1 MNNKAKENLSFFQ
14 VRKGTNDTVWLS
26 READII
32 NNYICISDN
41 DRNFKFFQFKNNN
54 EYPSGFIGVWRWSI
68 QPGKNK
74 SRICTFIPE
83 ITGIEI
89 YCPKKYNTIDDL
101 VNKMKTGIEL
111 SFKTEQ
117 VLLAIHRGNEY
128 KALLVNHTDFFVLSN
143 GLHMLKKNITK
154 IPVYEFSSDSVI
166 VIRGRLFYKSIK
178 MDIGVERYEILKHL
192 NNAEHYDKQPY
203 EIVKNLFIERITSAA
218 STNEGYTKN
227 DYDMIRNFISNMN
240 STSLVDDVQNSIENI
255 NHDEAQRYVNHFI
268 KHIVEYIDGNS
279 IEDAALVS
287 FIGRNK
293 KMFEVCISK
302 VEENWK
308 KENQKR
314 INDLEEYSKQRNLEI
329 DEEVKEKKK
338 KVELSLEV
346 TRQQNEELKKCNSQ
360 LQEDNEK
367 LQVELKQNIAIME
380 NTEREI
386 KELKQE
392 KEELNN
398 IVEGIGDK
406 IKQKV
411 EESTKDLA
419 SFVSEYSFLNA
430 LFPSSQTI
438 QVGAQDKSI
447 ISSFIPP
454 RSLGEDSFIEN
465 ENWQDT
471 IVLIYDALEDNGI
484 TKQTQNFASIM
495 YACYWKKFPILFAG
509 PYGELLANIIS
520 MAINGQTAAI
530 LDCSNE
536 VSSQDIQLAKE
547 SEILLVKNC
556 FSNSKKEYIIE
567 SLSNHNNF
575 VMFTMPFGDEL
586 KIESIELM
594 NYMLPVFTEDLFE
607 EVPSNTYMK
616 GKKNN
621 KYSEFSP
628 TESKFRLSKQTY
640 KDTKISKLRYSIYS
654 ELLDLANQIAESQSS
669 ELEYYFILYPMIF
682 MNDVEEKYIDAISTN
697 SAISKD
703 MKKLLL
709 SKLGDKQ

>member
-1 MNNKAKENLSFFQ
+1 MNNKVKENLSFFQ
-14 VRKGTNDTVWLS
+14 VRKGINDTIWLS
-26 READII
+26 RQADII
-32 NNYICISDN
+32 NNHICASDN
-41 DRNFKFFQFKNNN
+41 DQYSNSYQFKNNDG
-54 EYPSGFIGVWRWSI
+54 YPNGFIGVWRWSI
-68 QPGKNK
+68 QPEKYR
-74 SRICTFIPE
+74 SRTYTFIPE

-89 YCPKKYNTIDDL
+89 YCPKKYNTIAEL
-101 VNKMKTGIEL
+101 VNKMKIGIEL
-111 SFKTEQ
+111 SFQTEQ

-128 KALLVNHTDFFVLSN
+128 KALLVKYTDFYVHSN
-143 GLHMLKKNITK
+143 GFYMLKRDITK
-154 IPVYEFSSDSVI
+154 IPVYAFSSNSI
-166 VIRGRLFYKSIK
+166 VTIRGRLFYKSIK

-227 DYDMIRNFISNMN
+227 DYDMIRNFIFNMN

-255 NHDEAQRYVNHFI
+255 NYDKAQGYVNYFI
-268 KHIVEYIDGNS
+268 KHIEEYIDGNS

-314 INDLEEYSKQRNLEI
+314 INDLEEYSKQRTLEI

-406 IKQKV
+406 IKQKF
-411 EESTKDLA
+411 EESKKDLA
-419 SFVSEYSFLNA
+419 SFI
-430 LFPSSQTI
+430 PSI
-438 QVGAQDKSI
+438 K
-447 ISSFIPP
+447 
-454 RSLGEDSFIEN
+454 LEEDETFDN

-471 IVLIYDALEDNGI
+471 IVLIHDALEDNGI

-495 YACYWKKFPILFAG
+495 YACYWKKFPVLFAG

-520 MAINGQTAAI
+520 MAITGQTAAI
-530 LDCSNE
+530 LDCSSE
-536 VSSQDIQLAKE
+536 ISSQDIQLARE
-547 SEILLVKNC
+547 SEMLLVKNC
-556 FSNSKKEYIIE
+556 FSNSKKDYIVE

-594 NYMLPVFTEDLFE
+594 NYMLPIFTEDLFE
-607 EVPSNTYMK
+607 EVPSNIYMK

-621 KYSEFSP
+621 NYSEFSP

-654 ELLDLANQIAESQSS
+654 ELLDLANQIVESKSS
-669 ELEYYFILYPMIF
+669 DLEYYFILYPMIF

-697 SAISKD
+697 SAVSKD

-709 SKLGDKQ
+709 SRLGDK

>member
-1 MNNKAKENLSFFQ
+1 MNNKVKENLSFFQ
-14 VRKGTNDTVWLS
+14 VRKGINDTIWLS
-26 READII
+26 RQADII
-32 NNYICISDN
+32 NNHICASDN
-41 DRNFKFFQFKNNN
+41 DQYSNSYQFKNNDG
-54 EYPSGFIGVWRWSI
+54 YPNGFIGVWRWSI
-68 QPGKNK
+68 QPEKYR
-74 SRICTFIPE
+74 SRTYTFIPE

-89 YCPKKYNTIDDL
+89 YCPKKYNTIAEL
-101 VNKMKTGIEL
+101 VNKMKIGIEL
-111 SFKTEQ
+111 SFQTEQ

-128 KALLVNHTDFFVLSN
+128 KALLVKYTDFYVHSN
-143 GLHMLKKNITK
+143 GFYMLKRDITK
-154 IPVYEFSSDSVI
+154 IPVYAFSSNSI
-166 VIRGRLFYKSIK
+166 VTIRGRLFYKSIK

-227 DYDMIRNFISNMN
+227 DYDMIRNFIFNMN

-255 NHDEAQRYVNHFI
+255 NYDKAQGYVNYFI
-268 KHIVEYIDGNS
+268 KHIEEYIDGNS

-314 INDLEEYSKQRNLEI
+314 INDLEEYSKQRTLEI

-419 SFVSEYSFLNA
+419 SFVSKYTFLNA
-430 LFPSSQTI
+430 LIPASQTVQI
-438 QVGAQDKSI
+438 ESQAKSNDV
-447 ISSFIPP
+447 SSFIP
-454 RSLGEDSFIEN
+454 SIKLEEDETFDN

-471 IVLIYDALEDNGI
+471 IVLIHDALEDNGI

-495 YACYWKKFPILFAG
+495 YACYWKKFPVLFAG

-520 MAINGQTAAI
+520 MAITGQTAAI
-530 LDCSNE
+530 LDCSSE
-536 VSSQDIQLAKE
+536 ISSQDIQLARE
-547 SEILLVKNC
+547 SEMLLVKNC
-556 FSNSKKEYIIE
+556 FSNSKKDYIVE

-594 NYMLPVFTEDLFE
+594 NYMLPIFTEDLFE
-607 EVPSNTYMK
+607 EVPSNIYMK

-621 KYSEFSP
+621 NYSEFSP

-654 ELLDLANQIAESQSS
+654 ELLDLANQIVESKSS
-669 ELEYYFILYPMIF
+669 DLEYYFILYPMIF

-697 SAISKD
+697 SAVSKD

-709 SKLGDKQ
+709 SRLGDK

>member
-1 MNNKAKENLSFFQ
+1 MNNKVKENLSFFQ
-14 VRKGTNDTVWLS
+14 VRKGINDTIWLS
-26 READII
+26 RQADII
-32 NNYICISDN
+32 NNHICASDN
-41 DRNFKFFQFKNNN
+41 NQYSNSYQFKNNDG
-54 EYPSGFIGVWRWSI
+54 YPNGFIGVWRWSI
-68 QPGKNK
+68 QPEKCR
-74 SRICTFIPE
+74 SRTYTFIPE

-89 YCPKKYNTIDDL
+89 YCPKKYNTIAEL

-111 SFKTEQ
+111 SFQTEQ

-128 KALLVNHTDFFVLSN
+128 KALLVNYTDFYVHSN
-143 GLHMLKKNITK
+143 GFYMLKRDITK
-154 IPVYEFSSDSVI
+154 IPVYAFSSNSVI

-227 DYDMIRNFISNMN
+227 DYDMIRNFIFNMN

-255 NHDEAQRYVNHFI
+255 NHDKAQGYVNYFI
-268 KHIVEYIDGNS
+268 KHIEEYIDGNS

-314 INDLEEYSKQRNLEI
+314 INDLEEYSKQRTLEI
-329 DEEVKEKKK
+329 DEEFKEKKET
-338 KVELSLEV
+338 VELSLEE
-346 TRQQNEELKKCNSQ
+346 TRQQNVELKKCNSQ

-465 ENWQDT
+465 DNWQDT

-530 LDCSNE
+530 LDCSSE

-556 FSNSKKEYIIE
+556 FSNSKKDYIIE

>member
-1 MNNKAKENLSFFQ
+1 
-14 VRKGTNDTVWLS
+14 
-26 READII
+26 
-32 NNYICISDN
+32 
-41 DRNFKFFQFKNNN
+41 
-54 EYPSGFIGVWRWSI
+54 
-68 QPGKNK
+68 
-74 SRICTFIPE
+74 
-83 ITGIEI
+83 
-89 YCPKKYNTIDDL
+89 
-101 VNKMKTGIEL
+101 
-111 SFKTEQ
+111 
-117 VLLAIHRGNEY
+117 
-128 KALLVNHTDFFVLSN
+128 
-143 GLHMLKKNITK
+143 MLKRDITK
-154 IPVYEFSSDSVI
+154 IPVYAFSSNSI
-166 VIRGRLFYKSIK
+166 VTIRGRLFYKSIK

-227 DYDMIRNFISNMN
+227 DYDMIRNFIFNMN

-255 NHDEAQRYVNHFI
+255 NYDKAQGYVNYFI
-268 KHIVEYIDGNS
+268 KHIEEYIDGNS

-314 INDLEEYSKQRNLEI
+314 INDLEEYSKQRTLEI

-419 SFVSEYSFLNA
+419 SFVSKYTFLNA
-430 LFPSSQTI
+430 LIPASQTVQI
-438 QVGAQDKSI
+438 ESQAKSNDV
-447 ISSFIPP
+447 SSFIP
-454 RSLGEDSFIEN
+454 SIKLEEDETFDN

-471 IVLIYDALEDNGI
+471 IVLIHDALEDNGI

-495 YACYWKKFPILFAG
+495 YACYWKKFPVLFAG

-520 MAINGQTAAI
+520 MAITGQTAAI
-530 LDCSNE
+530 LDCSSE
-536 VSSQDIQLAKE
+536 ISSQDIQLARE
-547 SEILLVKNC
+547 SEMLLVKNC
-556 FSNSKKEYIIE
+556 FSNSKKDYIVE

-594 NYMLPVFTEDLFE
+594 NYMLPIFTEDLFE
-607 EVPSNTYMK
+607 EVPSNIYMK

-621 KYSEFSP
+621 NYSEFSP

-654 ELLDLANQIAESQSS
+654 ELLDLANQIVESKSS
-669 ELEYYFILYPMIF
+669 DLEYYFILYPMIF

-697 SAISKD
+697 SAVSKD

-709 SKLGDKQ
+709 SRLGDK